1 MTRDLESEVKELRR
15 DLGFGFQITRP
26 TESFCA
32 HMTLA
37 TIQLS
42 LIADNYKKSQSV
54 TERRKLM
61 HEYDRGKEIVRKGI
75 QMLFENARQRETA
88 PATCRTLP

>member
-1 MTRDLESEVKELRR
+1 MTRDLESEVKELRQ

-26 TESFCA
+26 TENFCA
-32 HMTLA
+32 HMILA
-37 TIQLS
+37 TVQQS
-42 LIADNYKKSQSV
+42 LIADRYKKSQSV

-75 QMLFENARQRETA
+75 QMLYESANRRKSGTA
-88 PATCRTLP
+88 ACRAMP

>member
-1 MTRDLESEVKELRR
+1 MTRDLEREVEELRR

-37 TIQLS
+37 LIQLS
-42 LIADNYKKSQSV
+42 LIADRFKKSQNL

-61 HEYDRGKEIVRKGI
+61 HEYDRGKEAIRKGI
-75 QMLFENARQRETA
+75 QMLYENAKSRETETA
-88 PATCRTLP
+88 PCRVLP